1 MTEIT
6 QELLDDLRAGKS
18 EAYEQLYN
26 QYYESV
32 YTLTYGILQNYDD
45 AQDAVQ
51 QTFIHVF
58 RKLSTLKSD
67 GNFSSWLMKIANN
80 EALMLLRKRKNIPVP
95 DEDIELQVPE
105 QSIDEPTLPA
115 TMAERRDT
123 AERLR
128 RMIEKLPYEQRETLV
143 LYYYHQQKI
152 TEIAAIMGCSEST
165 TKSRLRYARASVKK
179 EVEQWEKKNGERF
192 RGVAAAPFGKVFVE
206 LLQKDAK
213 QKRRRERTWKVILP
227 ALYTTSGSAGYAAG
241 VFTTASSSLIVK
253 LAAGAAACVIA
264 VTGIA
269 GVASGGGNGEEKG
282 GSFYGGSGQAQS
294 QQQEAENQ
302 NVANNTRT
310 SNSVS
315 QNDRNLGDETTESI
329 GFSQFSGHYLA
340 IMDLRSS
347 FPGAGVDLGPGQ
359 WETEMDV
366 NEDGSFSGR
375 NMLLAVHD
383 TDYFEENGYDIEIE
397 YSKFSGTFSNIK
409 KIDDYYT
416 FQMDQIN
423 YENQPGTQEI
433 KLPDDPDISDINEI
447 CLFTYSTAYGLDKG
461 TKSFYLY
468 TPDTLISSLPS
479 DYSMQLNKSNVK
491 FFHDTFPG
499 YGFYSPE
506 SGYGWIKDNYEDYYF
521 PNID

>member
-128 RMIEKLPYEQRETLV
+128 RIIEALPYEQRETLV

-192 RGVAAAPFGKVFVE
+192 RGVAMAPFGEVFVQ

-213 QKRRRERTWKVILP
+213 KKRRRERTWKAILP

-253 LAAGAAACVIA
+253 LAAGMAACVIA

-347 FPGAGVDLGPGQ
+347 FPGAGVDSGQ

-375 NMLLAVHD
+375 YMLLAVHN

-397 YSKFSGTFSNIK
+397 YPKFSGTFSNIK

>member
-128 RMIEKLPYEQRETLV
+128 RIIEALPYEQRETLV

-282 GSFYGGSGQAQS
+282 GSFYGGSGQAQG
-294 QQQEAENQ
+294 QQKEAAQNQ
-302 NVANNTRT
+302 NQNREEI
-310 SNSVS
+310 SNSLQSVS
-315 QNDRNLGDETTESI
+315 SPKPVTEPPQPETDESDILSEQEREMIDEINRRRNEVGLSPFTITKFLCNHAQDGVIYNSR
-329 GFSQFSGHYLA
+329 SLQSGPVP
-340 IMDLRSS
+340 DD
-347 FPGAGVDLGPGQ
+347 G
-359 WETEMDV
+359 W
-366 NEDGSFSGR
+366 NEDELTKRYIQTQTDLDMNEGR
-375 NMLLAVHD
+375 YVS
-383 TDYFEENGYDIEIE
+383 YFYLNAPTAQDAATQ
-397 YSKFSGTFSNIK
+397 FWN
-409 KIDDYYT
+409 DYY
-416 FQMDQIN
+416 M
-423 YENQPGTQEI
+423 
-433 KLPDDPDISDINEI
+433 
-447 CLFTYSTAYGLDKG
+447 
-461 TKSFYLY
+461 
-468 TPDTLISSLPS
+468 S
-479 DYSMQLNKSNVK
+479 DYAEMNGAYA
-491 FFHDTFPG
+491 FYRE
-499 YGFYSPE
+499 YGQGDVGVAFLPE
-506 SGYGWIKDNYEDYYF
+506 ESLWVVVLDRGLKQNR
-521 PNID
+521 

>member
-1 MTEIT
+1 MTELS
-6 QELLDDLRAGKS
+6 QELVDGLRAGKS

-67 GNFSSWLMKIANN
+67 GSFSSWLMRIANN
-80 EALMLLRKRKNIPVP
+80 EALMILRKRKRTPVP
-95 DEDIELQVPE
+95 DEDIDVKLLE
-105 QSIDEPTLPA
+105 QSSDEPMLPA

-123 AERLR
+123 ADQLR

-143 LYYYHQQKI
+143 LYYYHQQKLK
-152 TEIAAIMGCSEST
+152 EIAAIMDCSEST
-165 TKSRLRYARASVKK
+165 AKSRLRYARASVKK
-179 EVEQWEKKNGERF
+179 EVEQWEKKYGEKF
-192 RGVAAAPFGKVFVE
+192 RGVAAAPFGEVFVQ

-213 QKRRRERTWKVILP
+213 KNRRKERTWRVILP

-241 VFTTASSSLIVK
+241 VFTTASSSLIIK

-269 GVASGGGNGEEKG
+269 GVASGGRNGEEKS
-282 GSFYGGSGQAQS
+282 GSFYGGSGSAQ
-294 QQQEAENQ
+294 QDAQNQ
-302 NVANNTRT
+302 NAANNIRT

-315 QNDRNLGDETTESI
+315 QNDGTKGDDTTESI
-329 GFSQFSGHYLA
+329 GFSQFSGHYLTT
-340 IMDLRSS
+340 MDQ
-347 FPGAGVDLGPGQ
+347 GQ
-359 WETEMDV
+359 WLTEMDV

-375 NMLLAVHD
+375 YMDFELLDSVI
-383 TDYFEENGYDIEIE
+383 FKENGYQIKID

-409 KIDDYYT
+409 KLDDYYT
-416 FQMDQIN
+416 VQVNQIN
-423 YENQPGTQEI
+423 YENQPGTQEL
-433 KLPDDPDISDINEI
+433 KLPDDPDISDIDEI
-447 CLFTYSTAYGLDKG
+447 CLFQYSTAYGLDNG
-461 TKSFYLY
+461 TKSFYLF

-479 DYSMQLNKSNVK
+479 DYSTQLNKSKVSL
-491 FFHDTFPG
+491 FHDTFPG

-506 SGYGWIKDNYEDYYF
+506 SGYGWIEDNYEDYTY
-521 PNID
+521 PINE